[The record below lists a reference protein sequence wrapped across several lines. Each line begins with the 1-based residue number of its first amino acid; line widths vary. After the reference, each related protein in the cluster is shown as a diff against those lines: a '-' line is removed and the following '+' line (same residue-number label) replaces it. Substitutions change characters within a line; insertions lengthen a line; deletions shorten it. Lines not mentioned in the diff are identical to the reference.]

1 MLKHLNA
8 VLVLIVKENRVQ
20 MSNDQDSDEYDSSYN
35 GSENSYLSDND
46 DENIDDIEGSDQED
60 EGNKSKDSK
69 SKKIVK
75 KQPLKSKK
83 LPLKDALKT
92 VDERSLYT
100 KIDKFFNTE
109 CDLKTIQKMVK
120 IIENDDSISLRLLN
134 WFAMKHSA
142 TMQSLEITNVDGNTE
157 LFDVKISYRARLNTH
172 SKKYFDPFR
181 RGRKFDYQYDKADNT
196 KTVETTLCQLNFFRW
211 LFMHDLLDYVEEH
224 FEELKNRMGTFNN
237 VEKKKKEVKK
247 EKEKVKKSVVKN
259 KKEDIKLKVKRFT
272 EDNTSKLVIIM

>member
-1 MLKHLNA
+1 
-8 VLVLIVKENRVQ
+8 
-20 MSNDQDSDEYDSSYN
+20 MSDDRDSDEYDSSYN
-35 GSENSYLSDND
+35 ASDNSYLSDND
-46 DENIDDIEGSDQED
+46 DENVVDVEDSDEGS
-60 EGNKSKDSK
+60 KSKDSK
-69 SKKIVK
+69 SKKVVK
-75 KQPLKSKK
+75 KKPVKSKK
-83 LPLKDALKT
+83 LPLKDALKS

-109 CDLKTIQKMVK
+109 CDQKTVQKMVK
-120 IIENDDSISLRLLN
+120 IIENVDSISLRLLN

-142 TMQSLEITNVDGNTE
+142 TMQSLEITNADGNTE

-181 RGRKFDYQYDKADNT
+181 RGRKFDYQYDKNDKT
-196 KTVETTLCQLNFFRW
+196 KIVETTLCQLNFFRW
-211 LFMHDLLDYVEEH
+211 IFMHDLLDYIEDH

-247 EKEKVKKSVVKN
+247 EKEKVKNNVVKN
-259 KKEDIKLKVKRFT
+259 KKEDVKLKVKRFT

>member
-1 MLKHLNA
+1 
-8 VLVLIVKENRVQ
+8 
-20 MSNDQDSDEYDSSYN
+20 MSDEHDSDEYDNSYN
-35 GSENSYLSDND
+35 GSENSYLSNNE
-46 DENIDDIEGSDQED
+46 DENVNDVEDSDKDD

-75 KQPLKSKK
+75 KQPVKSKK
-83 LPLKDALKT
+83 LPLKDALKS
-92 VDERSLYT
+92 VDERALYT
-100 KIDKFFNTE
+100 KIDKFFNADCE
-109 CDLKTIQKMVK
+109 LKTIYKMVK

-142 TMQSLEITNVDGNTE
+142 TMQSLEITNPNGDVE

-181 RGRKFDYQYDKADNT
+181 RGRKFDYMYDKLEKK

-211 LFMHDLLDYVEEH
+211 LFMHDLLDYVENH
-224 FEELKNRMGTFNN
+224 FEELKNKMGTFNN
-237 VEKKKKEVKK
+237 VEKKKKVVKK
-247 EKEKVKKSVVKN
+247 EKEKIKKNVIKN
-259 KKEDIKLKVKRFT
+259 KKEDVKLKVKRFT

>member
-1 MLKHLNA
+1 
-8 VLVLIVKENRVQ
+8 
-20 MSNDQDSDEYDSSYN
+20 MSDEQDSDEYDSSYN
-35 GSENSYLSDND
+35 GSENSYLSDNE
-46 DENIDDIEGSDQED
+46 DENVDDVEDSDQED

-69 SKKIVK
+69 SKKTVK
-75 KQPLKSKK
+75 KQPIKSKK

-109 CDLKTIQKMVK
+109 CDLKTVQKMVK

-142 TMQSLEITNVDGNTE
+142 TMQSLEITNTDGNVE

-181 RGRKFDYQYDKADNT
+181 RGRKFDYPYDKTDKT

-211 LFMHDLLDYVEEH
+211 LFMHDLLDYVEDH
-224 FEELKNRMGTFNN
+224 FEELKNKMGTFNN
-237 VEKKKKEVKK
+237 GEKKKKEAKK
-247 EKEKVKKSVVKN
+247 EKEKVKKSVIKN
-259 KKEDIKLKVKRFT
+259 KKEDVKLKVKRFT